1 MNRSARRAA
10 VIGGAALAVAWGTA
24 GAAAAASGS
33 SAEPRSHSTAA
44 PDARTMTVFA
54 FDINNGGPDPGFI
67 PVPGTSPGSFAQGDE
82 LIINDQLTLP
92 KPAGQ
97 GFPIAGH
104 DSGVCTLTR
113 LPERDAR
120 QTFAS
125 CVVTAVVRG
134 GSLTVQGVLAFHGQQ
149 PLPATLAVTGGTGRY
164 TGAAGTVHVG
174 FARDHKILT
183 FRLR

>member
-10 VIGGAALAVAWGTA
+10 IIGSAALAVAVGTA
-24 GAAAAASGS
+24 GAAAAA
-33 SAEPRSHSTAA
+33 PRGAAA
-44 PDARTMTVFA
+44 PDARALTVFA

-67 PVPGTSPGSFAQGDE
+67 PVPGTSRSSFAQGDE

-92 KPAGQ
+92 KLAGK
-97 GFPIAGH
+97 GFPIVGH

-120 QTFAS
+120 QTYAS

-134 GSLTVQGVLAFHGQQ
+134 GSLTIQGILSFHGQQ

-164 TGAAGTVHVG
+164 AGAAGTVHVG

>member
-10 VIGGAALAVAWGTA
+10 IIGTAALAVAAGTA

-33 SAEPRSHSTAA
+33 RAEPQSHSTAA
-44 PDARTMTVFA
+44 DARTLTVFA

-67 PVPGTSPGSFAQGDE
+67 PVPGTSRSSFAQGDE

-92 KPAGQ
+92 KLVGK
-97 GFPIAGH
+97 GFPIIGH

-120 QTFAS
+120 QTYAS

-134 GSLTVQGVLAFHGQQ
+134 GSLTVQGILGFHGQQ

>member
-10 VIGGAALAVAWGTA
+10 IIGSAALSVAAGTA
-24 GAAAAASGS
+24 GAAAAT
-33 SAEPRSHSTAA
+33 PRGTAA
-44 PDARTMTVFA
+44 PDARTLTVFA

-67 PVPGTSPGSFAQGDE
+67 PVPGTSPNRFAQGDE
-82 LIINDQLTLP
+82 LIVNDQLTLP
-92 KPAGQ
+92 KLVGK
-97 GFPIAGH
+97 GFPIIGH

-120 QTFAS
+120 QTYAS

-134 GSLTVQGVLAFHGQQ
+134 GSLTVQGILSFHGQQ

>member
-10 VIGGAALAVAWGTA
+10 IIGGAALAVAAGTA
-24 GAAAAASGS
+24 GAAAAA
-33 SAEPRSHSTAA
+33 PRGTAA
-44 PDARTMTVFA
+44 PDARTLTVFA

-67 PVPGTSPGSFAQGDE
+67 PVPGTSPNRFAQGDE
-82 LIINDQLTLP
+82 LIVNDQLTLP
-92 KPAGQ
+92 KLVGK
-97 GFPIAGH
+97 GFPIIGH

-120 QTFAS
+120 QTYAS

-134 GSLTVQGVLAFHGQQ
+134 GSLTVQGILSFHGQQ

>member
-10 VIGGAALAVAWGTA
+10 IIGSAALAVAVGTA
-24 GAAAAASGS
+24 GAAAAAPHG
-33 SAEPRSHSTAA
+33 TAS
-44 PDARTMTVFA
+44 PDARTLTVFA
-54 FDINNGGPDPGFI
+54 FDINNGGPDPGFV
-67 PVPGTSPGSFAQGDE
+67 PVPGTSRSSFAQGDE
-82 LIINDQLTLP
+82 LIINDQLTSTKLVG
-92 KPAGQ
+92 K
-97 GFPIAGH
+97 GFPIIGH

-113 LPERDAR
+113 MPERNAR
-120 QTFAS
+120 QTYAN

-134 GSLTVQGVLAFHGQQ
+134 GSLTVQGNLSFHGRQ
-149 PLPATLAVTGGTGRY
+149 PQPTTMAVTGGTGRY

>member
-10 VIGGAALAVAWGTA
+10 IIGGAALAVAAGTA
-24 GAAAAASGS
+24 GAAAAA
-33 SAEPRSHSTAA
+33 PRGTAA
-44 PDARTMTVFA
+44 PDARTLTVFA

-67 PVPGTSPGSFAQGDE
+67 PVPGTSRGSFAQGDE
-82 LIINDQLTLP
+82 LIVNDQLTLP
-92 KPAGQ
+92 KLAGK
-97 GFPIAGH
+97 GFPIIGH

-120 QTFAS
+120 QTYAS

-134 GSLTVQGVLAFHGQQ
+134 GSLTVQGILQFHGQQ

-164 TGAAGTVHVG
+164 AGAAGTVHVG

>member
-10 VIGGAALAVAWGTA
+10 LIGSAALAVAAGTA
-24 GAAAAASGS
+24 GAAAAA
-33 SAEPRSHSTAA
+33 PRGTAA
-44 PDARTMTVFA
+44 PDARTLTVFA

-67 PVPGTSPGSFAQGDE
+67 PVPGTSPNRFAQGDE
-82 LIINDQLTLP
+82 LIVNDQLTLP
-92 KPAGQ
+92 KLVGK
-97 GFPIAGH
+97 GFPIIGH

-120 QTFAS
+120 QTYAS

-134 GSLTVQGVLAFHGQQ
+134 GSLTVQGILSFHGQQ

>member
-10 VIGGAALAVAWGTA
+10 IIGSAALAVAAGPA
-24 GAAAAASGS
+24 GAAAAA
-33 SAEPRSHSTAA
+33 PRTAAA
-44 PDARTMTVFA
+44 PDASTLTVFA

-67 PVPGTSPGSFAQGDE
+67 PVPGTSPNRFAQGDE
-82 LIINDQLTLP
+82 LIVNDQLTLP
-92 KPAGQ
+92 KLVGK
-97 GFPIAGH
+97 GFPIIGH

-120 QTFAS
+120 QTYAS

-134 GSLTVQGVLAFHGQQ
+134 GSLTVQGILSFHGQQ

>member
-10 VIGGAALAVAWGTA
+10 IIGSAALAVAAGTA
-24 GAAAAASGS
+24 GAAAAA
-33 SAEPRSHSTAA
+33 PRSTAA
-44 PDARTMTVFA
+44 PDARTLTVFA

-67 PVPGTSPGSFAQGDE
+67 PVPGTSRGSFAQGDE
-82 LIINDQLTLP
+82 LIVNDQLTLP
-92 KPAGQ
+92 KLAGK
-97 GFPIAGH
+97 GFPIIGH

-113 LPERDAR
+113 LPERDAL
-120 QTFAS
+120 QTYAS

-134 GSLTVQGVLAFHGQQ
+134 GSLTVQGILQFHGQQ

-164 TGAAGTVHVG
+164 AGAAGTVRVG

>member
-10 VIGGAALAVAWGTA
+10 VIGSAALAVACGTA

-33 SAEPRSHSTAA
+33 SAA
-44 PDARTMTVFA
+44 PDARTLAVFA

-67 PVPGTSPGSFAQGDE
+67 PVPGTSPNRFAQGDE

-92 KPAGQ
+92 KLVGK
-97 GFPIAGH
+97 GFPVIGH

-120 QTFAS
+120 QTYAS
-125 CVVTAVVRG
+125 CVVTAVVPG
-134 GSLTVQGVLAFHGQQ
+134 GSLTVQGVLAFRGQQ
-149 PLPATLAVTGGTGRY
+149 PLPSTLAVTGGTGRY
-164 TGAAGTVHVG
+164 AGAAGTVQAG

>member
-10 VIGGAALAVAWGTA
+10 IIGSAALAVAAGTA
-24 GAAAAASGS
+24 GAAAAAPGG
-33 SAEPRSHSTAA
+33 TAA
-44 PDARTMTVFA
+44 PDARTLTVFA

-67 PVPGTSPGSFAQGDE
+67 PVPGTSRSSFAQGDE
-82 LIINDQLTLP
+82 IIVNDQLTLP
-92 KPAGQ
+92 KLVGK
-97 GFPIAGH
+97 GFPIIGH

-120 QTFAS
+120 QTYAS

-134 GSLTVQGVLAFHGQQ
+134 GSLTVQGILSFHGQQ

-164 TGAAGTVHVG
+164 AGAAGTVHVG

>member
-10 VIGGAALAVAWGTA
+10 IIGSAALAVAVGTA
-24 GAAAAASGS
+24 GAAAAG
-33 SAEPRSHSTAA
+33 PRGTAA
-44 PDARTMTVFA
+44 PDARTLTVFA

-67 PVPGTSPGSFAQGDE
+67 PVPGTSRSSFAQGDE

-92 KPAGQ
+92 ELAGK
-97 GFPIAGH
+97 GFPIIGH

-120 QTFAS
+120 QTYAS

-134 GSLTVQGVLAFHGQQ
+134 GSLTVQGILGFHGQQ

>member
-10 VIGGAALAVAWGTA
+10 IISSAALAVAVGTA
-24 GAAAAASGS
+24 GAAAAA
-33 SAEPRSHSTAA
+33 PRGTAA
-44 PDARTMTVFA
+44 DARTLTVFA

-67 PVPGTSPGSFAQGDE
+67 PVPGTSRSSFAQGDE

-92 KPAGQ
+92 ELAGK
-97 GFPIAGH
+97 GFPIIGH

-120 QTFAS
+120 QTYAS

-134 GSLTVQGVLAFHGQQ
+134 GSLTVQGILSFHGQQ

-164 TGAAGTVHVG
+164 AGAAGTVHVG

>member
-10 VIGGAALAVAWGTA
+10 IIGSAALAVAVGTA
-24 GAAAAASGS
+24 GAAAAA
-33 SAEPRSHSTAA
+33 PRGTAA
-44 PDARTMTVFA
+44 PDGRTLTVFA

-67 PVPGTSPGSFAQGDE
+67 PVPGTSRSSFAQGDE

-92 KPAGQ
+92 KLAGK
-97 GFPIAGH
+97 GFPIIGH

-120 QTFAS
+120 QTYAS

-134 GSLTVQGVLAFHGQQ
+134 GSLTVQGILSFHGQQ

-164 TGAAGTVHVG
+164 TAAAGTVHVG

>member
-10 VIGGAALAVAWGTA
+10 IIGSAALAVAAGPA
-24 GAAAAASGS
+24 GAAAAA
-33 SAEPRSHSTAA
+33 PRAAAA
-44 PDARTMTVFA
+44 PDASTLTVFA

-67 PVPGTSPGSFAQGDE
+67 PVPGTSRSAFAQGDE
-82 LIINDQLTLP
+82 LIVNDQLTLP
-92 KPAGQ
+92 RLVGK
-97 GFPIAGH
+97 GFPIVGH

-113 LPERDAR
+113 LPERGAR
-120 QTFAS
+120 QTLAS
-125 CVVTAVVRG
+125 CEVTAVVRG
-134 GSLTVQGVLAFHGQQ
+134 GSLTVQGILSFHGQQ
-149 PLPATLAVTGGTGRY
+149 PQPATLAVTGGTGRY

>member
-10 VIGGAALAVAWGTA
+10 VIGSAALAVAVGTA

-33 SAEPRSHSTAA
+33 SAAPHTRGTAT
-44 PDARTMTVFA
+44 PDASTLTVFA

-67 PVPGTSPGSFAQGDE
+67 PVPGTSPGNFAQGDE

-92 KPAGQ
+92 KLVGK
-97 GFPIAGH
+97 GFPIVGH

-120 QTFAS
+120 QTYAS

-134 GSLTVQGVLAFHGQQ
+134 GSLTVQGILQFHGQKPQ
-149 PLPATLAVTGGTGRY
+149 PATLAVTGGTGRY

>member
-10 VIGGAALAVAWGTA
+10 IISSAALAVAVGTA
-24 GAAAAASGS
+24 GAAAAA
-33 SAEPRSHSTAA
+33 PRGTAA
-44 PDARTMTVFA
+44 PDARTLTVFA

-67 PVPGTSPGSFAQGDE
+67 PVPGTSPSNFAQGDE
-82 LIINDQLTLP
+82 LIINDQLTLT
-92 KPAGQ
+92 KVVGK
-97 GFPIAGH
+97 GFPIVGH

-125 CVVTAVVRG
+125 CVVTAAVRG
-134 GSLTVQGVLAFHGQQ
+134 GSLTVQGILRFRGQQ

-174 FARDHKILT
+174 FARDHKVLT

>member
-10 VIGGAALAVAWGTA
+10 IIGSAALAVAAGTA

-33 SAEPRSHSTAA
+33 NAEPQSHSTAA
-44 PDARTMTVFA
+44 PDARTLTVFA

-67 PVPGTSPGSFAQGDE
+67 PVPGTSRSSFAQGDE

-92 KPAGQ
+92 KLVGK
-97 GFPIAGH
+97 GFPIIGH

-120 QTFAS
+120 QTYAS

-134 GSLTVQGVLAFHGQQ
+134 GSLTVQGILSFHGQQ
-149 PLPATLAVTGGTGRY
+149 PLPAMLAVTGGTGRY
-164 TGAAGTVHVG
+164 AGAAGTVHVG
-174 FARDHKILT
+174 FARDHKILS

>member
-10 VIGGAALAVAWGTA
+10 VITSAALAVACGTA
-24 GAAAAASGS
+24 GAAAAAPGS
-33 SAEPRSHSTAA
+33 SAAPHSRGAA
-44 PDARTMTVFA
+44 PDAGTLTVFA

-67 PVPGTSPGSFAQGDE
+67 PVPGTSASSFAQGDE

-92 KPAGQ
+92 RLAGK
-97 GFPIAGH
+97 GFPIIGY

-120 QTFAS
+120 QTYAS
-125 CVVTAVVRG
+125 CVVTAAVRG
-134 GSLTVQGVLAFHGQQ
+134 GSLTAQGILQFHGQQ
-149 PLPATLAVTGGTGRY
+149 PQPATLAVTGGTGRY
-164 TGAAGTVHVG
+164 SGAAGTVRVG

>member
-10 VIGGAALAVAWGTA
+10 IIGGAALAVAAGTA
-24 GAAAAASGS
+24 GAAAAA
-33 SAEPRSHSTAA
+33 PRGTAA
-44 PDARTMTVFA
+44 PDARTLTVFA

-67 PVPGTSPGSFAQGDE
+67 PVPGTSRGSFAQGDE
-82 LIINDQLTLP
+82 LIVNDQLTLP
-92 KPAGQ
+92 KLVGK
-97 GFPIAGH
+97 GFPIIGH

-120 QTFAS
+120 QTYAS

-134 GSLTVQGVLAFHGQQ
+134 GSLTVQGILSFHGQQ

>member
-10 VIGGAALAVAWGTA
+10 IIGSAALAVAVGTA
-24 GAAAAASGS
+24 GAAAAA
-33 SAEPRSHSTAA
+33 PRGAAA
-44 PDARTMTVFA
+44 PDARALTVFA

-67 PVPGTSPGSFAQGDE
+67 PVPGTSRSSFAQGDE

-92 KPAGQ
+92 ELAGK
-97 GFPIAGH
+97 GFPIIGH

-120 QTFAS
+120 QTYAS

-134 GSLTVQGVLAFHGQQ
+134 GSLTVQGILGFHGQQ

>member
-10 VIGGAALAVAWGTA
+10 VIASAALAVAAGTA
-24 GAAAAASGS
+24 GAAAAA
-33 SAEPRSHSTAA
+33 PRGTAA
-44 PDARTMTVFA
+44 PDARTLTVFA

-67 PVPGTSPGSFAQGDE
+67 PVPGTSRSSFAQGDE
-82 LIINDQLTLP
+82 LIINDQLTLT
-92 KPAGQ
+92 KLAGK
-97 GFPIAGH
+97 GFPIIGH

-113 LPERDAR
+113 LPERGAR
-120 QTFAS
+120 QTYAS

-134 GSLTVQGVLAFHGQQ
+134 GSLTVQGILSFRGQQ
-149 PLPATLAVTGGTGRY
+149 PRPATLAVTGGTGLY
-164 TGAAGTVHVG
+164 AGAAGTVHVG

>member
-10 VIGGAALAVAWGTA
+10 IIGSAALAVAVGTA
-24 GAAAAASGS
+24 GAAAAA
-33 SAEPRSHSTAA
+33 PRGTAA
-44 PDARTMTVFA
+44 PDGRTLTVFA

-67 PVPGTSPGSFAQGDE
+67 PVPGTSPDSFAQGDE

-92 KPAGQ
+92 KLVGK
-97 GFPIAGH
+97 GFPIIGH

-120 QTFAS
+120 QTYAS

-134 GSLTVQGVLAFHGQQ
+134 GSLTVQGILSFHGQQ

>member
-10 VIGGAALAVAWGTA
+10 VIGSAALAVACGTV
-24 GAAAAASGS
+24 GVAAAAPGGRA
-33 SAEPRSHSTAA
+33 APHSRGAAA
-44 PDARTMTVFA
+44 PDASTLTVFA
-54 FDINNGGPDPGFI
+54 FDVNNGGPDPGFI
-67 PVPGTSPGSFAQGDE
+67 PVPGTSPNDFAQGDE

-92 KPAGQ
+92 REVGK
-97 GFPIAGH
+97 GFPIIGH

-113 LPERDAR
+113 LPERDVP
-120 QTFAS
+120 QTFAN
-125 CVVTAVVRG
+125 CVVTAAVRG
-134 GSLTVQGVLAFHGQQ
+134 GSLTVQGILRFHGQQ

>member
-10 VIGGAALAVAWGTA
+10 VIGSAALAVAVGTA
-24 GAAAAASGS
+24 GAAAAASGN
-33 SAEPRSHSTAA
+33 SAAPHARGAA
-44 PDARTMTVFA
+44 PDASTLTVFA
-54 FDINNGGPDPGFI
+54 FDVNNGGPDPGFI
-67 PVPGTSPGSFAQGDE
+67 PVPGTSPNAFAQGDE

-92 KPAGQ
+92 REVGK
-97 GFPIAGH
+97 GFPIIGH

-113 LPERDAR
+113 LPERDVP
-120 QTFAS
+120 QTFAN
-125 CVVTAVVRG
+125 CVVTAAVRG
-134 GSLTVQGVLAFHGQQ
+134 GSLTVQGILRFHGRQ
-149 PLPATLAVTGGTGRY
+149 PQPATLAVTGGTGRY

>member
-10 VIGGAALAVAWGTA
+10 IIGSAALAVAVGTA
-24 GAAAAASGS
+24 GAAAAA
-33 SAEPRSHSTAA
+33 PRGTAA
-44 PDARTMTVFA
+44 PDGRTLTVFA

-67 PVPGTSPGSFAQGDE
+67 PVPGTSRSSFAQGDE

-92 KPAGQ
+92 ELAGK
-97 GFPIAGH
+97 GFPIIGH

-120 QTFAS
+120 QTYAS

-134 GSLTVQGVLAFHGQQ
+134 GSLTVQGILGFHGQQ

>member
-10 VIGGAALAVAWGTA
+10 ITGSAALAVAAGTA
-24 GAAAAASGS
+24 GAAAAA
-33 SAEPRSHSTAA
+33 PRGTAA
-44 PDARTMTVFA
+44 PYARTLTVFA

-67 PVPGTSPGSFAQGDE
+67 PVPGTSRSSFAQGDE

-92 KPAGQ
+92 KLVGK
-97 GFPIAGH
+97 GFPIIGH

-120 QTFAS
+120 QTYAS

-134 GSLTVQGVLAFHGQQ
+134 GSLTVQGILRFHGQQ

-164 TGAAGTVHVG
+164 AGAAGTVHVG

-183 FRLR
+183 FRLG

>member
-10 VIGGAALAVAWGTA
+10 VIGSAALAVAAGTA
-24 GAAAAASGS
+24 GATATGAAAA
-33 SAEPRSHSTAA
+33 PRGTAA
-44 PDARTMTVFA
+44 PDARTLTVFA

-67 PVPGTSPGSFAQGDE
+67 PVPGTSRSSFAQGDE

-92 KPAGQ
+92 KLVGK
-97 GFPIAGH
+97 GFPIIGH

-113 LPERDAR
+113 LPERGAR
-120 QTFAS
+120 QTYAN

-134 GSLTVQGVLAFHGQQ
+134 GSLAVQGILSFHGQQ

-164 TGAAGTVHVG
+164 AGAAGTVHVG

>member
-10 VIGGAALAVAWGTA
+10 IIGSAALAVAAGTA
-24 GAAAAASGS
+24 GAAAAALRG
-33 SAEPRSHSTAA
+33 TAA
-44 PDARTMTVFA
+44 PDARTLTVFA

-67 PVPGTSPGSFAQGDE
+67 PVPGTSRSSFAQGDE
-82 LIINDQLTLP
+82 LIVNDQLTLP
-92 KPAGQ
+92 KLVGK
-97 GFPIAGH
+97 GFPIIGH

-120 QTFAS
+120 QTYAS

-134 GSLTVQGVLAFHGQQ
+134 GSLTVQGILSFHGQQ
-149 PLPATLAVTGGTGRY
+149 PRPATLAVTGGTGRY
-164 TGAAGTVHVG
+164 AGAAGTVHVG
-174 FARDHKILT
+174 FARYHKMLT

>member
-10 VIGGAALAVAWGTA
+10 VIASAALAVAAGTA
-24 GAAAAASGS
+24 GAAAAA
-33 SAEPRSHSTAA
+33 PRGTAA
-44 PDARTMTVFA
+44 PDARTLTVFA

-67 PVPGTSPGSFAQGDE
+67 PVPGTSRSSFAQGDE

-92 KPAGQ
+92 KLAGK
-97 GFPIAGH
+97 GFPIIGH

-113 LPERDAR
+113 LPERGAR
-120 QTFAS
+120 QTYAS
-125 CVVTAVVRG
+125 CVVTAAVRG
-134 GSLTVQGVLAFHGQQ
+134 GSLTVQGILSFRGQQ
-149 PLPATLAVTGGTGRY
+149 PRPATLAVTGGTGLY
-164 TGAAGTVHVG
+164 AGAAGTVHVG